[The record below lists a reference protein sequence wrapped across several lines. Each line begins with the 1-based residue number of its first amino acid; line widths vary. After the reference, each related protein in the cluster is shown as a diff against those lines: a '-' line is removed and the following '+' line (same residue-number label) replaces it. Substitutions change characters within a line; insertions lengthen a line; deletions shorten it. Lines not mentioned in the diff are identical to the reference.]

1 MEFGYITFDNQEHQ
15 EIIDVLKRI
24 NAGTIDELGLGRIRD
39 FFSNQMFP
47 GMSTLHNRAKYFVLL
62 PSLYEQLSRSVKS
75 AKDIPEKLKEW
86 ERNMTISLLRGK
98 DNNDDKN
105 GITGGDFTIEQI
117 EAGAFVKNT
126 PTDIYLS
133 SLRFFGLVDNS
144 ANLYTQIEKESKRV
158 KMSKL
163 TADEK
168 RENGDSDEPIGG
180 TDATFCS
187 FPGYDFEHSASP
199 ISLSLT
205 QYEAEVLKSRICKK
219 CEGRLYAHLL
229 QNEDIP
235 IVSDFHAMKNELH
248 DKLPKELSDIVD
260 KAYDFSL
267 WAQVVNTYY
276 RYVYYLLLPDCNA
289 TIEAANLLMKNIN
302 DRLHDSNESFPSK
315 ERIKEILDYVEKNK
329 DFKDSNKVIE
339 FCKEVNNI
347 IRESDKGESLV
358 DLIIKREKL
367 IKPGHN
373 KIANPRYS
381 KEALNSEAPRYTYRW
396 NSIVYSMIRDIRNFK

>member
-15 EIIDVLKRI
+15 EIIDVLKRV

-180 TDATFCS
+180 TDATFCC

-205 QYEAEVLKSRICKK
+205 HYEAEVLKSRICKK

-248 DKLPKELSDIVD
+248 NKLPIELSDIFD

-276 RYVYYLLLPDCNA
+276 RYVYYQLLHDSN
-289 TIEAANLLMKNIN
+289 EANLLMTNIN
-302 DRLHDSNESFPSK
+302 VRLHDSNESFPSK
-315 ERIKEILDYVEKNK
+315 ERIKEILDYVEKDK
-329 DFKDSNKVIE
+329 DFKDSNNVIE

-358 DLIIKREKL
+358 NLIIMREKL

-373 KIANPRYS
+373 KIDNPRYS
-381 KEALNSEAPRYTYRW
+381 KEALNCEAPRYTYRW